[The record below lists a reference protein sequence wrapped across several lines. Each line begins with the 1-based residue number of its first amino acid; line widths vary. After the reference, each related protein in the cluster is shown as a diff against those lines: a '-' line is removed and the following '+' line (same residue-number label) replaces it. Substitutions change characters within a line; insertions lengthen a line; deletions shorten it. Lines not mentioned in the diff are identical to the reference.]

1 MNPKFILFS
10 LLHSPC
16 LPTLF
21 TSLLSFSFQESKPT
35 VCRLLHSA
43 IFLSFALRS
52 APLSISSSSV
62 PRSLRPSVLLWC
74 PGPEG
79 GFS

>member
-43 IFLSFALRS
+43 IFLSFA
-52 APLSISSSSV
+52 PLSISSSSV

-74 PGPEG
+74 PGA
-79 GFS
+79 